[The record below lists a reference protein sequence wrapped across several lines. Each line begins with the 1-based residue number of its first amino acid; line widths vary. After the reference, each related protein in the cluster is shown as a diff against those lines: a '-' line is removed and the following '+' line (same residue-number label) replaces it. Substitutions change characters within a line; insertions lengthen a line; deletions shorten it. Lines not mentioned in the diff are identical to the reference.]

1 MRRFCIYLCVTF
13 QATSDVYQVGLSVKT
28 YFEGL
33 VHRFLPCYV
42 ECLNQRTVSPA
53 NVSDGNDGDGPLQ
66 KKRRSAAPDSTRD
79 NNSPVLFI

>member
-53 NVSDGNDGDGPLQ
+53 NVSDGDGDGPLQ